1 MVKVERRLIFKIKT
15 WLIFKIKTSIGNHY
29 FDAVVAFL
37 SKKKLAFPSD
47 FNGSQFFMI

>member
-15 WLIFKIKTSIGNHY
+15 WLSFKIKTSIGNHY

-37 SKKKLAFPSD
+37 
-47 FNGSQFFMI
+47 